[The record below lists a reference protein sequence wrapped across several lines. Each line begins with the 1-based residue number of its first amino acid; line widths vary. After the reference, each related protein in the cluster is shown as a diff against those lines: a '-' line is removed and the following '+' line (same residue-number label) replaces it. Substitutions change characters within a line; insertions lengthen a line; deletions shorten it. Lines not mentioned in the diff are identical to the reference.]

1 MHQSTYENRAINST
15 RILTWKWSPFVICQE
30 REAEAKQCGVKKNSL
45 VIMCRLLHDPPLPP
59 LGFSQTCYVSAGLMQ
74 ACLELKVESA
84 FFFSLSA
91 SAFFYFPSVEVILD
105 KLMSAYFGTF
115 DGENLFGSHNRE
127 VMTERRTG
135 LKPGWGD
142 GWGWGGGLKTHHFLG
157 INSWPP
163 SARTD
168 RSRRTPTHIHTPMPI
183 LHSCAVACMSNS
195 FTTDC
200 DRDGTWLK
208 ECEFYLLTVK
218 SPQ

>member
-15 RILTWKWSPFVICQE
+15 CILTWKWSPFVICQE

-74 ACLELKVESA
+74 ACSELKVESA
-84 FFFSLSA
+84 FFFLSQHF
-91 SAFFYFPSVEVILD
+91 SIFFYFPSVEVILD
-105 KLMSAYFGTF
+105 KLMSAYFGKF

-142 GWGWGGGLKTHHFLG
+142 GWGWGGWFENSSLPRDQQLTSQCTHRPKQEDTHTHSHTHAYSSQL
-157 INSWPP
+157 
-163 SARTD
+163 
-168 RSRRTPTHIHTPMPI
+168 RSS
-183 LHSCAVACMSNS
+183 LY
-195 FTTDC
+195 
-200 DRDGTWLK
+200 
-208 ECEFYLLTVK
+208 E
-218 SPQ
+218 

>member
-1 MHQSTYENRAINST
+1 
-15 RILTWKWSPFVICQE
+15 
-30 REAEAKQCGVKKNSL
+30 
-45 VIMCRLLHDPPLPP
+45 MCRLLHDPPLPP
-59 LGFSQTCYVSAGLMQ
+59 LRLFPDLLCFSRFDAGLLG
-74 ACLELKVESA
+74 AWSRISI
-84 FFFSLSA
+84 FFLSQHFSI
-91 SAFFYFPSVEVILD
+91 FYFPSVEVILD

-157 INSWPP
+157 INGWPP

-195 FTTDC
+195 CTTDC